1 MDLYEVK
8 TIIEQLEA
16 GRKSK
21 ANVDDLQD
29 LQDLQDLLVHY
40 YLKTNKVVS
49 RLIDDELQK
58 FDTMFDKKM
67 DAK

>member
-8 TIIEQLEA
+8 AIIERLEA

-21 ANVDDLQD
+21 TNVD
-29 LQDLQDLLVHY
+29 DLQDLLVHY

-58 FDTMFDKKM
+58 FDTMFDKKT

>member
-21 ANVDDLQD
+21 TNVD
-29 LQDLQDLLVHY
+29 DLQDLLVHY

-58 FDTMFDKKM
+58 FDTMFDKKT

>member
-8 TIIEQLEA
+8 TIIERLEA

-21 ANVDDLQD
+21 TNVD
-29 LQDLQDLLVHY
+29 DLQDLLVHY

-49 RLIDDELQK
+49 RLSDDELQK

>member
-8 TIIEQLEA
+8 TIIERLEA

-21 ANVDDLQD
+21 TNVD
-29 LQDLQDLLVHY
+29 DLQDLLVHY

>member
-8 TIIEQLEA
+8 DIIEQLEA

-21 ANVDDLQD
+21 TNVD
-29 LQDLQDLLVHY
+29 DLQDLLVHY

-49 RLIDDELQK
+49 RMIDDELQK
-58 FDTMFDKKM
+58 FDTMFDKKT

>member
-1 MDLYEVK
+1 MNLYEVK
-8 TIIEQLEA
+8 DIIEQLEA
-16 GRKSK
+16 GRRAKT
-21 ANVDDLQD
+21 NVD
-29 LQDLQDLLVHY
+29 DLQDLLVHY

-58 FDTMFDKKM
+58 FNTMFDDKK

>member
-29 LQDLQDLLVHY
+29 LLVHY

-58 FDTMFDKKM
+58 FNTMFDKKM

>member
-8 TIIEQLEA
+8 TIIERLEA
-16 GRKSK
+16 GIKSK
-21 ANVDDLQD
+21 TNVD
-29 LQDLQDLLVHY
+29 DLQDLLVHY

>member
-8 TIIEQLEA
+8 DIIEQLEA
-16 GRKSK
+16 GRRAKT
-21 ANVDDLQD
+21 NVD
-29 LQDLQDLLVHY
+29 DLQDLLVHY

-58 FDTMFDKKM
+58 FNTMFDEKT

>member
-8 TIIEQLEA
+8 DIIEQLEA

-21 ANVDDLQD
+21 TNVD
-29 LQDLQDLLVHY
+29 DLQDLLVHY

-58 FDTMFDKKM
+58 FDTMFDEKT